1 MVATINVFGNND
13 WAVKVTSLL
22 EEGEYAQYDSSN
34 FDEARNLPWIIAEED
49 GADRQKVA
57 ENYLSTQDFT
67 TLFKGLDDLVG
78 VTVGEGLV
86 VGPGSLVR
94 PTTTIGDQVYIG
106 AGSIID
112 INCVIEDNVTIG
124 DNVTISAGSIITK
137 GTTVSS
143 GSII

>member
-1 MVATINVFGNND
+1 MVATINVFGNSD

-106 AGSIID
+106 SGSIID